1 MSGVM
6 RADAVTGQRVRG
18 SDASSLRRDVVVSP
32 GMCGG
37 GSLVFGQIGDW
48 TWEAVAAA
56 CGTNVH
62 AARTADGR
70 AAYLSFY
77 YFRVRG
83 GRTLHPHGLTFGD
96 ELRVDSRVFQY
107 GGQSA
112 LTLHRLAPAGLE
124 LPDGPL
130 DPAEVYERPH
140 PDCLYAENF
149 NRWIARS
156 RPGSNEGLTRT
167 APPDFAYRHLPRLP
181 NTHSPR
187 SPVGRAREA
196 GTFHPAPPPG
206 FAPAGPDVVHAYELD
221 VVRDL
226 NGAGLVYF
234 ASYFAIFD
242 TSLLQLW
249 RSLGRDDERFL
260 SRRVVDERIG
270 FFGNADPG
278 AVFRIEVRRW
288 RGTERPEREI
298 ADMALRETG
307 SGRLL
312 AVASVETEL
321 DGTDGTDESESHP

>member
-1 MSGVM
+1 MSEPAHRTVP
-6 RADAVTGQRVRG
+6 GQRLHRP
-18 SDASSLRRDVVVSP
+18 DASSLRREVLVSP
-32 GMCGG
+32 GMCGA

-70 AAYLSFY
+70 PAYLSFY
-77 YFRVRG
+77 YYRVRG

-112 LTLHRLAPAGLE
+112 VTLHRLAPAGLD

-156 RPGSNEGLTRT
+156 RPGSNESLART
-167 APPDFAYRHLPRLP
+167 APPGFAHRHLPRLP
-181 NTHSPR
+181 NAHSPR

-196 GTFHPAPPPG
+196 GTFHPVPPPG
-206 FAPAGPDVVHAYELD
+206 FAPSGPGFSCGYELD
-221 VVRDL
+221 TVRDL

-234 ASYFAIFD
+234 AAYFAIFD
-242 TSLLQLW
+242 TALLRSW
-249 RSLGRDDERFL
+249 RSLGRPDEQFL
-260 SRRVVDERIG
+260 RRRVVDERIG

-278 AVFRIEVRRW
+278 TVLRIEVRRW
-288 RGTERPEREI
+288 RGTGSERPGAEI
-298 ADMALRETG
+298 ADMALRDAA

-312 AVASVETEL
+312 AVASIETGP
-321 DGTDGTDESESHP
+321 DGDAAAEGGR

>member
-1 MSGVM
+1 MSELTHQ
-6 RADAVTGQRVRG
+6 AVPGQRIHRP
-18 SDASSLRRDVVVSP
+18 DASSLRREVLVSP
-32 GMCGG
+32 GMCGA

-70 AAYLSFY
+70 PAYLSFY
-77 YFRVRG
+77 YYRVRG

-112 LTLHRLAPAGLE
+112 VTLHRLAPAGLD

-156 RPGSNEGLTRT
+156 RPGSNESLART
-167 APPDFAYRHLPRLP
+167 APPGFAHRHLPRLP
-181 NTHSPR
+181 NAHSPR

-196 GTFHPAPPPG
+196 GTFHAVPPPG
-206 FAPAGPDVVHAYELD
+206 FAPAGPGFSCGYELD
-221 VVRDL
+221 TVRDL

-234 ASYFAIFD
+234 AAYFAIFD
-242 TSLLQLW
+242 TALLRSW
-249 RSLGRDDERFL
+249 RSLGRSDEQFL
-260 SRRVVDERIG
+260 RRRVVDERIG

-278 AVFRIEVRRW
+278 TVLRIEVRRW
-288 RGTERPEREI
+288 RGAGSERPGAEI
-298 ADMALRETG
+298 ADMTLRDAA

-312 AVASVETEL
+312 AVASIETGP
-321 DGTDGTDESESHP
+321 DGDAAGDGQAR